1 MDDLE
6 FRRRLLADPNDNDP
20 ELIKTKNQS
29 ITNRHFSN
37 ELQQLDQQLK
47 QALQVDIPDNLADRI
62 LFHQS
67 SQIHP
72 PKQSHYKRYLSY
84 GLAASVMFFVGVMVG
99 QQYGFSPQ
107 HPTQQVFTP
116 ISMSSIALQHVNA
129 EAQFVEHTDEAVTLQ
144 QVNAKLKP
152 FGTSM
157 NQLPGHIYYLNYC
170 GFEGNRALHMVV
182 GTDKGKM
189 TVFIVP
195 QTSTQMAT
203 DSDHT
208 NKSLLLPLQDASL
221 IVVGDKEQK
230 LMPIAEKLKS
240 ELYWQI

>member
-6 FRRRLLADPNDNDP
+6 FRRRLLANPNDNDP
-20 ELIKTKNQS
+20 ELIKTRNQS
-29 ITNRHFSN
+29 SANRHFSN

-47 QALQVDIPDNLADRI
+47 QTLQVDIPDNLADRI

-67 SQIHP
+67 SQVHP
-72 PKQSHYKRYLSY
+72 QKQSHYKRYLSY

-99 QQYGFSPQ
+99 HQYGFSPQ
-107 HPTQQVFTP
+107 HPAQQAFTP
-116 ISMSSIALQHVNA
+116 ISMSNIALQHVDA

-152 FGTSM
+152 FGTSL

-170 GFEGNRALHMVV
+170 GFDGNRALHMVV
-182 GTDKGKM
+182 GTEAGKM
-189 TVFIVP
+189 AIFFVP
-195 QTSTQMAT
+195 QTSSQMVT
-203 DSDHT
+203 RN
-208 NKSLLLPLQDASL
+208 NKSNQSLLLPLQNASL
-221 IVVGDKEQK
+221 IIVGDKDQE

-240 ELYWQI
+240 DLYWQI

>member
-1 MDDLE
+1 MGQHD
-6 FRRRLLADPNDNDP
+6 FYP
-20 ELIKTKNQS
+20 
-29 ITNRHFSN
+29 
-37 ELQQLDQQLK
+37 QQ
-47 QALQVDIPDNLADRI
+47 
-62 LFHQS
+62 
-67 SQIHP
+67 
-72 PKQSHYKRYLSY
+72 
-84 GLAASVMFFVGVMVG
+84 
-99 QQYGFSPQ
+99 PQ
-107 HPTQQVFTP
+107 QQVFTP
-116 ISMSSIALQHVNA
+116 TSMSTIALQHVNA

-170 GFEGNRALHMVV
+170 GFDGNRALHMIV

-195 QTSTQMAT
+195 QTSSKMAT
-203 DSDHT
+203 DSDHI
-208 NKSLLLPLQDASL
+208 NKSLLVPLQDASL
-221 IVVGDKEQK
+221 IIVGDKDEK

>member
-29 ITNRHFSN
+29 TANRHFSN

-47 QALQVDIPDNLADRI
+47 QTLNVDIPDNLADRI

-67 SQIHP
+67 SQAQ
-72 PKQSHYKRYLSY
+72 PKTHHRYKQYLSY
-84 GLAASVMFFVGVMVG
+84 GLAASVMFFIGVMVG
-99 QQYGFSPQ
+99 QHDVDPLQPQ
-107 HPTQQVFTP
+107 QQAFTP
-116 ISMSSIALQHVNA
+116 PSMSTIALQHVNA

-170 GFEGNRALHMVV
+170 GFDGNRALHMIV

-195 QTSTQMAT
+195 QTSSKMAT
-203 DSDHT
+203 DSDHI
-208 NKSLLLPLQDASL
+208 NKSLLVPLQDASL
-221 IVVGDKEQK
+221 IIVGDKDEK

>member
-29 ITNRHFSN
+29 TANRHFSN

-47 QALQVDIPDNLADRI
+47 QALNVEIPTNLADRI

-67 SQIHP
+67 SQAQP
-72 PKQSHYKRYLSY
+72 PKQSHYKRYISY
-84 GLAASVMFFVGVMVG
+84 GLAASVMFMVGVMVG
-99 QQYGFSPQ
+99 QQQPFSSVS
-107 HPTQQVFTP
+107 PTQHVYTP
-116 ISMSSIALQHVNA
+116 ASMSSIALQHVNA
-129 EAQFVEHTDEAVTLQ
+129 EAQFVNQTDEAVTLQ

-170 GFEGNRALHMVV
+170 GFDGNRALHMVV

-203 DSDHT
+203 DSDST
-208 NKSLLLPLQDASL
+208 NQSLLLPLQDASL
-221 IVVGDKEQK
+221 IVVGDKGEK

>member
-1 MDDLE
+1 VDDLE

-29 ITNRHFSN
+29 TTNRHFSN
-37 ELQQLDQQLK
+37 ELQQLDLKLK
-47 QALQVDIPDNLADRI
+47 QTLNVDIPENLADRI

-67 SQIHP
+67 SQAQ
-72 PKQSHYKRYLSY
+72 PKNHSPYKRYLSY
-84 GLAASVMFFVGVMVG
+84 GLAASVMFIVGVMVG
-99 QQYGFSPQ
+99 QQGFYPQ
-107 HPTQQVFTP
+107 QPQQHVFAP
-116 ISMSSIALQHVNA
+116 ASMATIALQHVSA

-170 GFEGNRALHMVV
+170 GFDGNRALHMVV
-182 GTDKGKM
+182 GTDTGKM

-195 QTSTQMAT
+195 QTSSKIITGRDKSNQ
-203 DSDHT
+203 
-208 NKSLLLPLQDASL
+208 SLLLPLQEASL
-221 IVVGDKEQK
+221 IIVGDKGDK
-230 LMPIAEKLKS
+230 LMPVAEKLKS

>member
-20 ELIKTKNQS
+20 DLIKTKNQS
-29 ITNRHFSN
+29 TANRHFSN

-47 QALQVDIPDNLADRI
+47 QALNVEIPTNLADRI

-67 SQIHP
+67 GQAQP
-72 PKQSHYKRYLSY
+72 PKQSHYKRYISY
-84 GLAASVMFFVGVMVG
+84 GLAASVMFMVGVMVG
-99 QQYGFSPQ
+99 QQHPFSSVS
-107 HPTQQVFTP
+107 PTQHVYTP
-116 ISMSSIALQHVNA
+116 ASMSSIALQHVNA
-129 EAQFVEHTDEAVTLQ
+129 EAQFVNQTDEAVTLQ

-170 GFEGNRALHMVV
+170 GFDGNRALHMVV

-195 QTSTQMAT
+195 QTSTKMAT
-203 DSDHT
+203 DSDST
-208 NKSLLLPLQDASL
+208 NQSLLLPLQDSSL
-221 IVVGDKEQK
+221 IVVGDKGEK

>member
-29 ITNRHFSN
+29 TTNRHFSN

-47 QALQVDIPDNLADRI
+47 QALNVDIPDNLADRI

-67 SQIHP
+67 SQAL
-72 PKQSHYKRYLSY
+72 PKNHSPYKRYVSY

-99 QQYGFSPQ
+99 QHDFYPQ
-107 HPTQQVFTP
+107 QPQQQVFTP
-116 ISMSSIALQHVNA
+116 ASMSTIALQHVST
-129 EAQFVEHTDEAVTLQ
+129 ESQFVEHTDEAVTLQ

-170 GFEGNRALHMVV
+170 GFDGNRALHMIV

-189 TVFIVP
+189 AVFIVP
-195 QTSTQMAT
+195 QTSSQMAT
-203 DSDHT
+203 DSDHI
-208 NKSLLLPLQDASL
+208 NQSLLLPLQDASL
-221 IVVGDKEQK
+221 IIVGDKGEK

-240 ELYWQI
+240 ELYWEI

>member
-6 FRRRLLADPNDNDP
+6 FRRRLLANPNDNDP
-20 ELIKTKNQS
+20 ELVKTKNQS
-29 ITNRHFSN
+29 TTNRHFAN
-37 ELQQLDQQLK
+37 ELQQLDLRLK
-47 QALQVDIPDNLADRI
+47 QTINVDIPENLADRI

-67 SQIHP
+67 SQAQPKSHHP
-72 PKQSHYKRYLSY
+72 YKRYLSY

-99 QQYGFSPQ
+99 QQQLSPQ
-107 HPTQQVFTP
+107 QPQSQVFTP
-116 ISMSSIALQHVNA
+116 TSMSAIALQHVNA
-129 EAQFVEHTDEAVTLQ
+129 EARFVEHTDEAVTLQ

-170 GFEGNRALHMVV
+170 GFDGNRALHMIV

-195 QTSTQMAT
+195 QTSSQIAT
-203 DSDHT
+203 DSD
-208 NKSLLLPLQDASL
+208 NINQSLLLPLQDASL
-221 IVVGDKEQK
+221 IVVGDKDDK

>member
-6 FRRRLLADPNDNDP
+6 FRRRLLANPNDNDP
-20 ELIKTKNQS
+20 ELVKTKNQS
-29 ITNRHFSN
+29 TTNRHFAN
-37 ELQQLDQQLK
+37 ELQQLDLRLK
-47 QALQVDIPDNLADRI
+47 QTINVDIPENLADRI

-67 SQIHP
+67 SQAQPKNHHP
-72 PKQSHYKRYLSY
+72 YKRYLSY

-99 QQYGFSPQ
+99 QQQLSPQ
-107 HPTQQVFTP
+107 QPQSQVFTP
-116 ISMSSIALQHVNA
+116 TSMSAIALQHVNA
-129 EAQFVEHTDEAVTLQ
+129 EARFVEHTDEAVTLQ

-170 GFEGNRALHMVV
+170 GFDGNRALHMIV

-195 QTSTQMAT
+195 QTSSQIAT
-203 DSDHT
+203 DSD
-208 NKSLLLPLQDASL
+208 NINQSLLLPLQDASL
-221 IVVGDKEQK
+221 IVVGDKDDK

>member
-20 ELIKTKNQS
+20 EIIKTTNQS
-29 ITNRHFSN
+29 SSNRHFSN
-37 ELQQLDQQLK
+37 ELQQLDLKLK
-47 QALQVDIPDNLADRI
+47 QALNVDIPDNLADRI

-67 SQIHP
+67 SQAQ
-72 PKQSHYKRYLSY
+72 PKTKHNYKRYLSY

-99 QQYGFSPQ
+99 RQDFYPQQPQ
-107 HPTQQVFTP
+107 QQAFTST
-116 ISMSSIALQHVNA
+116 SMSAIALQHVNA
-129 EAQFVEHTDEAVTLQ
+129 EAKFVEHTDEAVTLQ

-170 GFEGNRALHMVV
+170 GFDGNRALHMIV
-182 GTDKGKM
+182 GTDIGKM

-195 QTSTQMAT
+195 QPSSKIAT
-203 DSDHT
+203 DSD
-208 NKSLLLPLQDASL
+208 NINQSLLLPLQDASL
-221 IVVGDKEQK
+221 IIVGDKDEK

-240 ELYWQI
+240 ELYWKI

>member
-20 ELIKTKNQS
+20 EIIKAKNQS
-29 ITNRHFSN
+29 SSNRHFSN

-47 QALQVDIPDNLADRI
+47 QTLNVDIPDNLADRI

-67 SQIHP
+67 SQAQ
-72 PKQSHYKRYLSY
+72 PKTNHHYKRYFSY
-84 GLAASVMFFVGVMVG
+84 GLAASVMFFMGFLVG
-99 QQYGFSPQ
+99 QQDIYPQ
-107 HPTQQVFTP
+107 QPQQQVFTP
-116 ISMSSIALQHVNA
+116 MSMPAIALQHVNA

-170 GFEGNRALHMVV
+170 GFDGDRALHMVV
-182 GTDKGKM
+182 GTDSGKM

-195 QTSTQMAT
+195 QTSSKMAT
-203 DSDHT
+203 DSDNI

-221 IVVGDKEQK
+221 IIVGDKDEK

>member
-6 FRRRLLADPNDNDP
+6 FRRRLLANPNDNDP
-20 ELIKTKNQS
+20 ELVKTKNQS
-29 ITNRHFSN
+29 TTNRHFAN
-37 ELQQLDQQLK
+37 ELQQLDLKLK
-47 QALQVDIPDNLADRI
+47 QTINVDIPENLADRI

-67 SQIHP
+67 SQAQPKNHHP
-72 PKQSHYKRYLSY
+72 YKRYLSY

-99 QQYGFSPQ
+99 QQQLSPQ
-107 HPTQQVFTP
+107 QPQSQVFTP
-116 ISMSSIALQHVNA
+116 TSMSAIALQHVNA
-129 EAQFVEHTDEAVTLQ
+129 EARFVEHTDEAVTLQ

-170 GFEGNRALHMVV
+170 GFDGNRALHMIV

-195 QTSTQMAT
+195 QTSSQIAT
-203 DSDHT
+203 DSD
-208 NKSLLLPLQDASL
+208 NINQSLLLPLQDASL
-221 IVVGDKEQK
+221 IVVGDKDDK